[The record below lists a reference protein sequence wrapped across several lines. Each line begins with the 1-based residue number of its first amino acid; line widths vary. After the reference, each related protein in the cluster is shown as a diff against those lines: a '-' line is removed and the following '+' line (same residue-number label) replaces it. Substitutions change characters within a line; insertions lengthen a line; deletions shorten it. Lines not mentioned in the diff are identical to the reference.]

1 MVEKQATLPT
11 KEARPAPAEAPITRK
26 KTGSVLGNVVKGII
40 YLFLFIWSMIVVFP
54 MVWVVASSFK
64 TSNEIFMSPWLPPA
78 QLQWDNFA
86 RAWSKA
92 FIGQYLMNSLTV
104 IIPAIFFTLLFS
116 AMAGYILARFQ
127 FPGNRILFYAFLGG
141 MLFPVMLALVPLF
154 FLLDSMSIVN
164 THFGLILVYIAY
176 SLPFTVFFMTGFL
189 KTLPNELL
197 EAAIIDGAGH
207 FQLFFAIVIP
217 LSKNGL
223 VSMGIFNFLGMW
235 NQYILPLVLLTDSN
249 KYVLSQGLAFLSQQQ
264 RYQNDWSGLF
274 AAIVIIMVPT
284 LLVYILF
291 QNQIQRGLTVGALK
305 G

>member
-1 MVEKQATLPT
+1 MLENPVTLP
-11 KEARPAPAEAPITRK
+11 KESKTAPVEAAAPRK
-26 KTGSVLGNVVKGII
+26 KASDTYGMLIRGFI
-40 YLFLFIWSMIVVFP
+40 YLVLFIWSVVVIFP
-54 MVWVVASSFK
+54 MAWVVVSSVK
-64 TSNEIFMSPWLPPA
+64 TSGEIFMSPWMPPA
-78 QLQWDNFA
+78 QIQLDNFV

-92 FIGQYLMNSLTV
+92 FIGQYLANTLIV
-104 IIPAIFFTLLFS
+104 VIPAIFFTLLFS
-116 AMAGYILARFQ
+116 SMAGYVLARFQ
-127 FPGNRILFYAFLGG
+127 FPGNRLIFYAFLGG

-154 FLLDSMSIVN
+154 FLLNSMQIIN
-164 THFGLILVYIAY
+164 THFGLMLVYVAY

-207 FQLFFAIVIP
+207 FQLFFYIVLP
-217 LSKNGL
+217 LAKNGL
-223 VSMGIFNFLGMW
+223 VSMGIFNFLGQW
-235 NQYILPLVLLTDSN
+235 NQYILPLVLLTDST

-284 LLVYILF
+284 LIVYILF

>member
-1 MVEKQATLPT
+1 MVDKQLTLQ
-11 KEARPAPAEAPITRK
+11 EAPPTPVGDVYKRNKVGDLFGKVI
-26 KTGSVLGNVVKGII
+26 KGII
-40 YLFLFIWSMIVVFP
+40 YLFLFIWSLVVVFP
-54 MVWVVASSFK
+54 MVWVVVSSFK

-78 QLQWDNFA
+78 QLMWDNFA

-92 FIGQYLMNSLTV
+92 YIGQYLMNSLIV

-127 FPGNRILFYAFLGG
+127 FPGNRFLFYAFLGG

-154 FLLDSMSIVN
+154 FLLDTMKIVN

-197 EAAIIDGAGH
+197 EAAIIDGAGQ
-207 FQLFFAIVIP
+207 FQLFFSIVIP

-235 NQYILPLVLLTDSN
+235 NQYILPLVLLTESS
-249 KYVLSQGLAFLSQQQ
+249 KYLLSQGLAFLAQQQ
-264 RYQNDWSGLF
+264 RYQNDWAGLF
-274 AAIVIIMVPT
+274 AAIVIVMVPT

-291 QNQIQRGLTVGALK
+291 QNQIERGLTVGALK